1 MEQQTHY
8 EATLQFVQQATW
20 LTDDDNPAVVMLLAI
35 AKKLDEDLNAPL
47 ATQWGLTYRNLLKRK
62 PGETAQ
68 LDPLGEALLRREMH

>member
-1 MEQQTHY
+1 MKPTSHY
-8 EATLQFVQQATW
+8 ESTLQWVQNATW

-35 AKKLDEDLNAPL
+35 SKKLDEDLNAPL

-62 PGETAQ
+62 PGETDQ